1 MADFAYQIL
10 FDGEPAEDE
19 FYADLVELTI
29 DVRSADAATAT
40 MRLAT
45 SLDDDGEWLHLNDE
59 SLALFS
65 RIEIKL
71 GYLEGEG
78 LAGALGG
85 ALGGGG
91 NDGMIPVFTGY
102 VSGADLKLSS
112 TPGQTFFDVLMVDTS
127 VLLGLEEKV
136 VVWSDLSDSDVV
148 DQIAG
153 EYADSTDVGSTQA
166 VHEAN
171 ENVLVQ
177 RATDLQF
184 VHMLARRNG
193 LEFAFETDV
202 DSGDVVAVCKAPQ
215 LDGTPQ
221 PDLAIQFG
229 SESNLVSF
237 GAKVDGRR
245 PLNVKVTQTAMH
257 AKTPNS
263 AQIPDVSLDL
273 LGADDL
279 VALVGNR
286 IDALASPQ
294 EATAQLLILGPST
307 SDATALNTMAQ
318 AARDEAGWFMTA
330 NGEINCDAYGTV
342 LQPRRTVLVKGA
354 GELYSG
360 KYYVTRVTHKLTS
373 DGRYRQTFEAKRNA
387 LGLDG
392 TEQFGGNGL
401 GLPLPGL

>member
-10 FDGEPAEDE
+10 FDDEAAEEE
-19 FYADLVELTI
+19 FYADIVELTI

-40 MRLAT
+40 LRLAT
-45 SLDDDGEWLHLNDE
+45 ALDDDGEWFYLDDDR
-59 SLALFS
+59 LALFS
-65 RIEIKL
+65 KVEIQL

-102 VSGADLKLSS
+102 VSGAELKLSS
-112 TPGQTFFDVLMVDTS
+112 TPGQTFFDIWMVDTS
-127 VLLGLEEKV
+127 LLLGLEEKV
-136 VVWSDLSDSDVV
+136 VIWSDLSDGDVI

-153 EYADSTDVGSTQA
+153 PYADSTDVDTTQA
-166 VHEAN
+166 VHAAD

-184 VHMLARRNG
+184 VRMLARRNG
-193 LEFAFETDV
+193 LEFAFETDA
-202 DSGDVVAVCKAPQ
+202 DSGDVTAFCKAPQ

-229 SESNLVSF
+229 TDSNLVSF
-237 GAKVDGRR
+237 GVKVDARR
-245 PLNVKVTQTAMH
+245 PLNVKVTQTAVH

-263 AQIPDVSLDL
+263 AQIADVALDL
-273 LGADDL
+273 IGSDDL
-279 VALVGNR
+279 VSLIGNR
-286 IDALASPQ
+286 ADALAPPLDT
-294 EATAQLLILGPST
+294 TALLLLLGPPT
-307 SDATALNTMAQ
+307 SDATELNTIAQ

-330 NGEINCDAYGTV
+330 NGEINCDAYGVV

-360 KYYVTRVTHKLTS
+360 KYYVTHVQHKVTS
-373 DGRYRQTFEAKRNA
+373 DGRYRQMFDAKRNA

-392 TEQFGGNGL
+392 TEEFGGDGL
-401 GLPLPGL
+401 GLSLPGL